1 MTPIK
6 TSNKTRAAKPAQKLG
21 EPLDFLR
28 TIWALDHQLQT
39 ASRRMESML
48 GVTGPQRFVLRIV
61 HLHPGITPGEVAKTL
76 HVHPS
81 TLTGVLQRLEKRRLL
96 NRKSDSA
103 DARRVHL
110 QLTDAGTK
118 VASHTTGTIE
128 DAVRLALAKVPK
140 ARVDHARA
148 LLEGLTTTLETM
160 KVAGARAR

>member
-6 TSNKTRAAKPAQKLG
+6 KKAAKPAQKLG

-39 ASRRMESML
+39 ASRRMESQI

-96 NRKSDSA
+96 NRKSDSG

-110 QLTDAGTK
+110 QLTDAGSK
-118 VASHTTGTIE
+118 VASSTAGTIE
-128 DAVRLALAKVPK
+128 DAVRVALQKVPK
-140 ARVDHARA
+140 ARVEHARS
-148 LLEGLTTTLETM
+148 LLEGLTTTLETF
-160 KVAGARAR
+160 KAPSARAR

>member
-6 TSNKTRAAKPAQKLG
+6 KKAAKPAQKLG

-39 ASRRMESML
+39 ASRRMESQL

-96 NRKSDSA
+96 NRKSDA
-103 DARRVHL
+103 GDARRVHL
-110 QLTDAGTK
+110 QLTDAGSK
-118 VASHTTGTIE
+118 VAAHTTGTIE
-128 DAVRLALAKVPK
+128 DAVRVALQKVPK
-140 ARVDHARA
+140 ARVEHARS
-148 LLEGLTTTLETM
+148 LLEGLTTTLETL
-160 KVAGARAR
+160 KVPAGRPR

>member
-1 MTPIK
+1 MTP
-6 TSNKTRAAKPAQKLG
+6 NKKKSAKPAGQKLG

-39 ASRRMESML
+39 ASRRMESVL

-61 HLHPGITPGEVAKTL
+61 SLHPGITPGEVAKTL

-96 NRKSDSA
+96 QRKSDAA

-118 VASHTTGTIE
+118 VALHTSGTIE
-128 DAVRLALAKVPK
+128 DAVKSTLAKLPK
-140 ARVDHARA
+140 ARVEHARA
-148 LLEGLTTTLETM
+148 ILEGLTLTLEGL
-160 KVAGARAR
+160 KVPSRGR

>member
-6 TSNKTRAAKPAQKLG
+6 KKAAKPAQKLG

-39 ASRRMESML
+39 ASRRMESQI

-61 HLHPGITPGEVAKTL
+61 HLQPGITPGEVAKTL

-96 NRKSDSA
+96 NRKADA
-103 DARRVHL
+103 GDARRVHL
-110 QLTDAGTK
+110 QLTDAGSK
-118 VASHTTGTIE
+118 VAASTAGTIE
-128 DAVRLALAKVPK
+128 DAVRLALQKVPK
-140 ARVDHARA
+140 ARVEHARS
-148 LLEGLTTTLETM
+148 LLEGLTTTLETL
-160 KVAGARAR
+160 KTPGARAR